1 MKLRV
6 EFFYD
11 HDSRNWGF
19 MVPALH
25 IIGGEKTRE
34 KAERMALE
42 AIDFA
47 LEGSPGDFDNE
58 VDEVA
63 YFDVQVR
70 PAKVEAQAV
79 S

>member
-11 HDSRNWGF
+11 DESKNWGF
-19 MVPALH
+19 SVPALN
-25 IIGGEKTRE
+25 IVGGEETRE
-34 KAERMALE
+34 KAEKMALE

-47 LEGSPGDFDNE
+47 LEGVPQDFDND

-63 YFDVQVR
+63 YFDVQVTR
-70 PAKVEAQAV
+70 AKVEAPAR
-79 S
+79 